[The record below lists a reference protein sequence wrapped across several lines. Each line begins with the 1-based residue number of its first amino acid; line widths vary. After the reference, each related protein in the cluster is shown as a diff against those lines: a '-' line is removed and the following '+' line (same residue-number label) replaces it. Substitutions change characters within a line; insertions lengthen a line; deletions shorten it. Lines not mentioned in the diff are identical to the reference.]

1 MSIMMNSAYAAQIND
16 ADKEFYA
23 EGQAIE
29 IYEMTEE
36 EAAQNPGKTEPSGCA
51 AARVSCLARARAIQS
66 VCAATKRSITA

>member
-23 EGQAIE
+23 EWQAIE

-36 EAAQNPGKTEPSGCA
+36 EAAQNPGKTVKYVHMRPF
-51 AARVSCLARARAIQS
+51 QS
-66 VCAATKRSITA
+66 LCKLRKLM

>member
-23 EGQAIE
+23 EWQAIE

-36 EAAQNPGKTEPSGCA
+36 EAAQNPGKTVNYVHMSPGQRLW
-51 AARVSCLARARAIQS
+51 RVSELL
-66 VCAATKRSITA
+66 